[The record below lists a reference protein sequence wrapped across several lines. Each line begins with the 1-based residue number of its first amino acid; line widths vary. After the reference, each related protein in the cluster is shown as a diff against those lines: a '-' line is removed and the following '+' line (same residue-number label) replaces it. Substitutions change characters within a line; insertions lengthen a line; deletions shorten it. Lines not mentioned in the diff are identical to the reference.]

1 MGRAGNVPIGY
12 WWLQLPATPLLFPG
26 DRLHVLL
33 PYLQPL
39 DPLFLFPA
47 LASLPKRGRVKDA
60 AKRERL
66 GEEINPP
73 FTTFHY
79 VCTIGTTLHHLDIL
93 QRSFYQNLWSMHCSF
108 NPVLQK
114 SVFLFL
120 WLFEE
125 LCLCMNCHRLVYGGE
140 QTDVMM
146 CRVWES
152 LPRVSGIRRGV
163 TRKRRINSLD
173 ANVIWSTAVK
183 KMECAEN
190 AEFYSLNI
198 SMVPIHRSLK
208 WLSGRFP

>member
-12 WWLQLPATPLLFPG
+12 WWLQLPATPLLFPA

-66 GEEINPP
+66 GERSAPP
-73 FTTFHY
+73 SILYHY

-125 LCLCMNCHRLVYGGE
+125 LNLCINCHRLVYGGE
-140 QTDVMM
+140 QTDDV
-146 CRVWES
+146 
-152 LPRVSGIRRGV
+152 PRVRITPSCFRNSERSDTQTPHQFIGC
-163 TRKRRINSLD
+163 KRYL
-173 ANVIWSTAVK
+173 
-183 KMECAEN
+183 
-190 AEFYSLNI
+190 
-198 SMVPIHRSLK
+198 IHRSQKDGMCWERRIFLLK
-208 WLSGRFP
+208 HFNGSNSQIP